1 VTWLGP
7 NELWDIHPRPEAQR
21 ALQDVRDLG
30 WSFRPASDHAFGTI
44 KCPYAH
50 HNDGGCTLSVLRT
63 SGPLD
68 GSVTAN
74 EIRRAVR
81 RCDRLGDTDPAKAN
95 AKLRVD
101 LRQVDGVLEG
111 AEKLRDSESLQQEAY
126 EVLAE
131 AANGSTAAQEI
142 ALDEAV
148 ELEEKAQVANREAL
162 VAASRFGLEDPW
174 PPDQGAAELALAARE
189 RLNEVLEGFSG
200 EIDETSQALIDEL
213 EERLQDFAQ

>member
-1 VTWLGP
+1 VSWLGP
-7 NELWDIHPRPEAQR
+7 DEPWDTHPRPEAQR

-30 WSFRPASDHAFGTI
+30 WSFRPASGHAFGTI
-44 KCPYAH
+44 KCPYPH

-81 RCDRLGDTDPAKAN
+81 RCHRLGDTDPAKAN
-95 AKLRVD
+95 AKLVID
-101 LRQVDGVLEG
+101 LRQVDEVLQA
-111 AEKLRDSESLQQEAY
+111 AEKLRDSEYLQQKAD

-131 AANGSTAAQEI
+131 AANGTTASQEI

-148 ELEEKAQVANREAL
+148 ELEDKAQAANTEAL
-162 VAASRFGLEDPW
+162 IAASRFGLEDPW

-189 RLNEVLEGFSG
+189 RLNEILKGFSG
-200 EIDETSQALIDEL
+200 EIDGTSEAFIDAL
-213 EERLQDFAQ
+213 EERLQGFDQ